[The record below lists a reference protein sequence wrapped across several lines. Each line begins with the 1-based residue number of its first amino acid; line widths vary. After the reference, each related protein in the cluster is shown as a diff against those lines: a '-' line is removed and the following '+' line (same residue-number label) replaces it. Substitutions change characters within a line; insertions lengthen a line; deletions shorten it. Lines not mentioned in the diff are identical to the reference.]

1 MSDASGIK
9 ILAICG
15 SLRKGSYN
23 MAALRTAIAQKPPN
37 MTVDVADISQIPL
50 YNEDVRQQGFPPSVE
65 TLRRQIAAADALLF
79 ACPEYNYSMT
89 GVLKNA
95 IDWASRPP
103 DQPFAGKPCAIIGA
117 AAGMAGSA
125 RAQYD
130 LRRSCVFLDM
140 QAQHLL
146 VECDRA
152 IHIRDPQYDVVE
164 PLDPHGRLGGGGG
177 AVDGS
182 HIIRHS
188 SAPCPISRGPD
199 SNNAS
204 WPRRHCDCDRA
215 ARFCARSS
223 RAARRSSAV
232 RTPSWLVSILSK
244 RRSAARRARSTYSSR
259 VMSPPRV
266 RAAGAG
272 LFGASVCALAAAGT
286 VRAIRIATRTARMS
300 GTFPGSKHLRL

>member
-37 MTVDVADISQIPL
+37 MAVDVADISQIPL

-140 QAQHLL
+140 HPLNKPEVLIGQAQTKFDAEGNLTD
-146 VECDRA
+146 EAGRGF
-152 IHIRDPQYDVVE
+152 IRD
-164 PLDPHGRLGGGGG
+164 LM
-177 AVDGS
+177 
-182 HIIRHS
+182 I
-188 SAPCPISRGPD
+188 
-199 SNNAS
+199 
-204 WPRRHCDCDRA
+204 
-215 ARFCARSS
+215 
-223 RAARRSSAV
+223 
-232 RTPSWLVSILSK
+232 
-244 RRSAARRARSTYSSR
+244 
-259 VMSPPRV
+259 
-266 RAAGAG
+266 
-272 LFGASVCALAAAGT
+272 ALAAW
-286 VRAIRIATRTARMS
+286 TRQI
-300 GTFPGSKHLRL
+300 GGKK